1 MLDNP
6 LLKGVVSTDAGLG
19 RDKVADVAAL
29 VFATVLDAVFTDTRF
44 DAATFAVFAEALV
57 SVLLTI

>member
-1 MLDNP
+1 M
-6 LLKGVVSTDAGLG
+6 VSTDAAFG
-19 RDKVADVAAL
+19 RDKVADGATL

-57 SVLLTI
+57 SVLRTM